1 MGACRIKQERQCD
14 GCVSSSAGNL
24 QLRRRHDH
32 GSHWLPAKPIRAE
45 CCSNKLF
52 IIIPDGEEAEDS
64 RSGPINGQ
72 AEAHRPPHASPCV
85 QGGATRCYR
94 PSGPLQGH
102 VTPKPL
108 LPIPSP

>member
-1 MGACRIKQERQCD
+1 MGACRIKQEQPCD

-24 QLRRRHDH
+24 QLRRRRHDH

-64 RSGPINGQ
+64 CSGPINGQ
-72 AEAHRPPHASPCV
+72 AAAHWSPHASPGV
-85 QGGATRCYR
+85 QGGATRCCR
-94 PSGPLQGH
+94 PSGPRQGRA
-102 VTPKPL
+102 TPKL
-108 LPIPSP
+108 LPRRRE